1 MSHIRHFLFA
11 AFALLNT
18 PAFCQE
24 RVDILKILD
33 NFTISGV
40 AAKKCL
46 PQDDTTDTAVLAN
59 LMNVSIRAT
68 EALKVRRPDLNDQQ
82 LIDLM
87 KKRGETLKAI
97 TEQELSTRGC
107 NSDFAKQLLALYKK
121 HAEWKP

>member
-1 MSHIRHFLFA
+1 M
-11 AFALLNT
+11 
-18 PAFCQE
+18 
-24 RVDILKILD
+24 
-33 NFTISGV
+33 

-46 PQDDTTDTAVLAN
+46 PQDDITEAAVLVN

-68 EALKVRRPDLNDQQ
+68 EALKIRRPDLNDQQ

-87 KKRGETLKAI
+87 KKHGEGLKAI

-107 NSDFAKQLLALYKK
+107 DSDFAKQILALYKI